1 MLVGKRMTPNP
12 ITIKPD
18 VPIAEALEWMRRE
31 KVRRFPVVDEDG
43 KLIGIVA
50 RSDLL
55 HAAPSSVTSLNVWEI
70 TYLLSQVKVEE
81 VMTKEVITICEDCP
95 IEEAACIMA
104 DNKVGGLPVVRE
116 RADAA
121 PSDAAIPMARHPMVV
136 GIITESDLFKAFL
149 EVFGAREKGVRMT
162 ILAPYFK
169 GSLAQISTAIT
180 EHGGLIV
187 ALNVFL
193 GEDPSNWGCV
203 LKVSDISKDQLVEI
217 VEPLAVEILDVREI

>member
-31 KVRRFPVVDEDG
+31 KVRRFPVVDKDG
-43 KLIGIVA
+43 KLIGIIA

-55 HAAPSSVTSLNVWEI
+55 HAAPSSVTSLNVWEV

-95 IEEAACIMA
+95 VEEAARIMA
-104 DNKVGGLPVVRE
+104 DNKVGGLPVMRDD
-116 RADAA
+116 ADG
-121 PSDAAIPMARHPMVV
+121 SHPIVV

-162 ILAPYFK
+162 LLAPYFR
-169 GSLAQISTAIT
+169 GSLAQISSTIT

-203 LKVSDISKDQLVEI
+203 LKVSDISKDKLVEI
-217 VEPLAVEILDVREI
+217 VEPLAVEILDVREM

>member
-12 ITIKPD
+12 ITITPD

-31 KVRRFPVVDEDG
+31 KVRRFPVVDEDN
-43 KLIGIVA
+43 KLVGIVA

-55 HAAPSSVTSLNVWEI
+55 HAAPSSVTSLNVWEV

-81 VMTKEVITICEDCP
+81 VMTKEVVTIREDCP
-95 IEEAACIMA
+95 VEEAARIMA
-104 DNKVGGLPVVRE
+104 DNKVGGLPVVRD
-116 RADAA
+116 RADDGR
-121 PSDAAIPMARHPMVV
+121 PTVV

-162 ILAPYFK
+162 LLAPYFK
-169 GSLAQISTAIT
+169 GSLAQISSAIT

-203 LKVSDISKDQLVEI
+203 LKVSDISKDELVKV
-217 VEPLAVEILDVREI
+217 VEPLAVEILDVREM